1 MIIDCRLY
9 TLHNSF
15 CQSETVVNA
24 NATVTDG
31 VRDTVD
37 HKNTCLYLVLY
48 GLITDCKLYTLHNY
62 FHQTETPAH
71 ATVADGVG
79 EVVDNKDACVCPG
92 LLGSI

>member
-1 MIIDCRLY
+1 MIIDFR
-9 TLHNSF
+9 
-15 CQSETVVNA
+15 
-24 NATVTDG
+24 
-31 VRDTVD
+31 
-37 HKNTCLYLVLY
+37 
-48 GLITDCKLYTLHNY
+48 LYTLHNY